1 LGVLGLKKNHKR
13 STFLERST
21 KFYRPLAAVTVT
33 KSDEGGS
40 GGDGGAVVLTLAL
53 TIADVTLVPAVEKS
67 LGLAPLR

>member
-1 LGVLGLKKNHKR
+1 M
-13 STFLERST
+13 
-21 KFYRPLAAVTVT
+21 T

>member
-1 LGVLGLKKNHKR
+1 MGVLGLKKNHKR
-13 STFLERST
+13 STFFERST

-33 KSDEGGS
+33 KSEGGS